1 MLERSV
7 IMSNNISR
15 SPYFW
20 LIPTFFAMHN
30 AEEYYFFPEIKYLQP
45 IQMEENALQQE
56 HFFIALLILTVFV
69 CAIVL
74 IHNMF
79 LKKITLYAVLFTQA
93 MIFMNGIV
101 HLVGAILKRGYVPGL
116 GTAFFLIIPF
126 SLFLFWKGNVVG
138 WWKWKHVWVS
148 CIIGILLMF
157 PIIAGLLYIVRTI
170 V

>member
-1 MLERSV
+1 
-7 IMSNNISR
+7 MSNNISR

>member
-1 MLERSV
+1 MV
-7 IMSNNISR
+7 SNNTLR

-20 LIPTFFAMHN
+20 LIPIIFALHN
-30 AEEYYFFPEIKYLQP
+30 AEEYYFFPEIKYFRP
-45 IQMEENALQQE
+45 IQMEENRLQSK

-74 IHNMF
+74 IHNLF
-79 LKKITLYAVLFTQA
+79 LKKITLYMVLFTQA

-116 GTAFFLIIPF
+116 GTAFFLVIPF
-126 SLFLFWKGNVVG
+126 SLFLFWRGKVVG
-138 WWKWKHVWVS
+138 WWKWKHVWIS

-157 PIIAGLLYIVRTI
+157 PLLISLLYIVKTI
-170 V
+170 A